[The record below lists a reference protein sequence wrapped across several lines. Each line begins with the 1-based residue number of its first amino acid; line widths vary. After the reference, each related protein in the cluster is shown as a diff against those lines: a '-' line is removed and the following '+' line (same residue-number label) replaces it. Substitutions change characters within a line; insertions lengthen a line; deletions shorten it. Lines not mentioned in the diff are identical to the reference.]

1 MENNQSS
8 QKQRSKTSD
17 SQADPKRFHPRVI
30 LAVWNSLFKLLKN
43 NPWLI
48 FSGMLV
54 VLLSLAGM
62 SIMSLTYVKHTA
74 QEVPESATLVKEEVP
89 ESPQQGKPTD
99 LWLLVAIAASCAVG
113 SLLIFKHLNRTLAPS
128 KPMRRV
134 KPSGIQVEKSAP
146 REKQARKTIPPQ
158 PVSVTVHSSAPKPMP
173 VASLPPK
180 LVPKTAPPMPMT
192 PTLAKT
198 QPVVT
203 VLPPESTYKIYRP
216 DTSLADFLDIRKQRS
231 LSSILKVGNRE

>member
-17 SQADPKRFHPRVI
+17 SQADPTRFHPRVI
-30 LAVWNSLFKLLKN
+30 KDAWNSSGKLLKN

-48 FSGMLV
+48 FGGIS
-54 VLLSLAGM
+54 VLLFSLAGM

-74 QEVPESATLVKEEVP
+74 QEVPESATLVKEDVP
-89 ESPQQGKPTD
+89 EPPQQGKPTD

-128 KPMRRV
+128 KPKSRV
-134 KPSGIQVEKSAP
+134 KSSGIQVEKSAL
-146 REKQARKTIPPQ
+146 REKQVRKTIPPQ
-158 PVSVTVHSSAPKPMP
+158 PVSVTVQKSLQPMP

-198 QPVVT
+198 QPVMT
-203 VLPPESTYKIYRP
+203 VLPPESTYKLDRQ
-216 DTSLADFLDIRKQRS
+216 DTSLADVLDIRKQRS
-231 LSSILKVGNRE
+231 LSSILNVGNRE